1 MEKTTRNP
9 FMRPTKITTS
19 LIILCGSFLSV
30 GCSSDMTG
38 VLSKNVV
45 AFRDIEASDTPIPP
59 EILSEAKAVAIFS
72 STQAGLIFGGKGG
85 DGVFVKRDGDGF
97 SPPLAVDLIQ
107 GSVGLQVGAQNES
120 MVYIFRTDAAVEHFL
135 TTGRYAIAEAAGS
148 FGSGSGSTD
157 PIDLSEQDVLVFAQ
171 AKGLYGGVVVGGMG
185 FKIDEALN
193 SETYNGATTSQI
205 LSGEVETPHGTNVLW
220 KILKNQN

>member
-1 MEKTTRNP
+1 
-9 FMRPTKITTS
+9 MRPTGITTS
-19 LIILCGSFLSV
+19 LIMLCGAILSV

-45 AFRDIEASDTPIPP
+45 AFRDIEASETPVPP
-59 EILSEAKAVAIFS
+59 EILSQAKAVAIFS

-85 DGVFVKRDGDGF
+85 DGVFVKRTEDGF

-120 MVYIFRTDAAVEHFL
+120 MVYVFRTDAAVTHFL
-135 TTGRYAIAEAAGS
+135 QTGRYAIAQAAGS
-148 FGSGSGSTD
+148 FGDGSGATD
-157 PIDLSEQDVLVFAQ
+157 PIDFSKEDVLVYSQ

-185 FKIDEALN
+185 FKIDEDLN
-193 SETYNGATTSQI
+193 AKTYDGATTSQI
-205 LSGEVETPHGTNVLW
+205 LSGEVETPHGTRVLW
-220 KILKNQN
+220 KVLKSSN

>member
-1 MEKTTRNP
+1 MTPNSIAITL
-9 FMRPTKITTS
+9 FM
-19 LIILCGSFLSV
+19 LCAAILSA

-45 AFRDIEASDTPIPP
+45 AFRDIEASDTPVPY
-59 EILSEAKAVAIFS
+59 EILAQAKAVAIFS

-85 DGVFVKRDGDGF
+85 DGIFVKRVGDGF

-120 MVYIFRTDAAVEHFL
+120 MVYIFRTDAAVQDFL
-135 TTGRYAIAEAAGS
+135 TTGRYAIAEATGS
-148 FGSGSGSTD
+148 FGSESGSTD
-157 PIDLSEQDVLVFAQ
+157 PIDHAEKDVIIYSQ

-185 FKIDEALN
+185 FKIDESLN
-193 SETYNGATTSQI
+193 AETYDGATTSQI
-205 LSGEVETPHGTNVLW
+205 LSGDVKTPHGTNVLW

>member
-1 MEKTTRNP
+1 
-9 FMRPTKITTS
+9 MRPTGITTS
-19 LIILCGSFLSV
+19 LIMLCGMILSV

-45 AFRDIEASDTPIPP
+45 AFRDIEASETPVPP
-59 EILSEAKAVAIFS
+59 EILAEAKAVAIFS

-85 DGVFVKRDGDGF
+85 DGVFVKRNDGGF

-120 MVYIFRTDAAVEHFL
+120 MVYVFRTDAAVNHFL
-135 TTGRYAIAEAAGS
+135 QTGRYAIAQAAGS
-148 FGSGSGSTD
+148 FGDGSGATD
-157 PIDLSEQDVLVFAQ
+157 PIDFSKKDVLVYSQ

-185 FKIDEALN
+185 FKIDEDLN
-193 SETYNGATTSQI
+193 AKTYDGATTSQI
-205 LSGEVETPHGTNVLW
+205 LSGDVNPPHGTNVLW
-220 KILKNQN
+220 KMLKSSN